1 MTSSALTGSATAGR
15 SESGRGAFLVPVK
28 DDLGVDGGT
37 FFGEFSPLLE
47 LLEFEPTEAA
57 GPSVEEPDRV
67 RVVASVTPA

>member
-47 LLEFEPTEAA
+47 FDA
-57 GPSVEEPDRV
+57 D
-67 RVVASVTPA
+67 